1 MDVTLVLCDAAQQQG
16 GKLYILGAGWS
27 LVHTPDAP
35 VPMALAVIIG
45 VPWDQANDQ
54 LTVEAVLMTDDGDEV
69 QLEVAE
75 NEYQAIKASG
85 QMEVGRPPGLK
96 RGMTLNAPLAF
107 TFNGIALP
115 AGGYRWELKIDGTVE
130 ATAPFRVTG

>member
-1 MDVTLVLCDAAQQQG
+1 LDVTLILCDAAQQQG

-27 LVHTPDAP
+27 LVQAP
-35 VPMALAVIIG
+35 NVPITMALGVIVG

-54 LTVEAVLMTDDGDEV
+54 LLVEAVLMTDDGDPVQIEV
-69 QLEVAE
+69 TE
-75 NEYQAIKASG
+75 NEFQPVLASG

-107 TFNGIALP
+107 TFNGVPLP
-115 AGGYRWELKIDGTVE
+115 VGGYRWELKINGTVE
-130 ATAPFRVTG
+130 ATAPFRVVG